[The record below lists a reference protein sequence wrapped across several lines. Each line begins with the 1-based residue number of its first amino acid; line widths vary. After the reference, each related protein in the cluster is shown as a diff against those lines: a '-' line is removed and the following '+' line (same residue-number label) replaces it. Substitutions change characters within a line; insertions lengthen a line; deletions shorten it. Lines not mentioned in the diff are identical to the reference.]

1 MLRALTPQEDLHSSD
16 NPPVCEWL
24 HQGYG
29 CWPDCTSISLAC
41 LIVSFPSS
49 YPLLWTVFS
58 ISVQLILKGDHS
70 MRTVLCLVAQ
80 SYLTLCD
87 PTDCSPPGSSVHG
100 ILQARIL
107 EWVDMP
113 SSRASSQPR
122 DQPRSPTLQADSLPA
137 EPQGKPENT
146 GVGSLS
152 LLQGIFPIQGLNPG
166 LLHCRRILH
175 QLSHKG
181 SRRILE
187 WVAYP
192 FSRGSSRPRN

>member
-1 MLRALTPQEDLHSSD
+1 MYSLQESQFPIAFSALLGTSPTGFQRQMLRSLIFSVQVPLTGEPGVMLRALTPQEDLHSSD

-80 SYLTLCD
+80 SYPTLCD

-107 EWVDMP
+107 EWVAFHF
-113 SSRASSQPR
+113 SRASSQPR
-122 DQPRSPTLQADSLPA
+122 D
-137 EPQGKPENT
+137 
-146 GVGSLS
+146 
-152 LLQGIFPIQGLNPG
+152 
-166 LLHCRRILH
+166 
-175 QLSHKG
+175 
-181 SRRILE
+181 
-187 WVAYP
+187 
-192 FSRGSSRPRN
+192 